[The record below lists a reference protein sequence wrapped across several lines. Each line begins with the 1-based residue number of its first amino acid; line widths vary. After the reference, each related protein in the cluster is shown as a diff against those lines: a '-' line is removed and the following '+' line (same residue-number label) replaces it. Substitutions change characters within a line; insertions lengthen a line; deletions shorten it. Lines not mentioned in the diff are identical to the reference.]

1 MAYCTACGGPRVP
14 LTAASVNLAGRP
26 SQVTGTVAR
35 VFGWIVLGS
44 GLTFALI
51 LLAIFQAI
59 WPEHYIGWAF
69 FAPIAALSTI
79 GGVALL
85 RGGKNLVAEGKG
97 TEKQT
102 KSQAILALAQHRG
115 GKINAWDVAG
125 ALSISL
131 QQADA
136 LLTELAKSSPDT
148 VAVDID
154 ESSGTLVY
162 RIDASGALRMRIF
175 DEKVRIA
182 ARAAQVADVVDSAQP
197 DYLRQ
202 SSSH

>member
-1 MAYCTACGGPRVP
+1 MMAYCTACNAPRMP
-14 LTAASVNLAGRP
+14 LATASVNLAGRP
-26 SQVTGTVAR
+26 SQVTGKVAR
-35 VFGWIVLGS
+35 VFGWIVLAS
-44 GLTFALI
+44 GLTLALI

-59 WPEHYIGWAF
+59 APAAFIGWAF
-69 FAPIAALSTI
+69 FVPIALVSTI
-79 GGVALL
+79 CGVALL

-97 TEKQT
+97 TERQT

-131 QQADA
+131 QQADS
-136 LLTELAKSSPDT
+136 LLTELAKASPDT

-182 ARAAQVADVVDSAQP
+182 AAQAEAQESAQQP

>member
-1 MAYCTACGGPRVP
+1 MMAYCTACNAPRMP
-14 LTAASVNLAGRP
+14 LATTSVNLAGRP

-35 VFGWIVLGS
+35 VFGWMVLAS

-59 WPEHYIGWAF
+59 VPGGFIGWAF
-69 FAPIAALSTI
+69 FVPIALVSTI
-79 GGVALL
+79 CGVALL

-97 TEKQT
+97 TERQT

-131 QQADA
+131 QQADS
-136 LLTELAKSSPDT
+136 LLTELAKASPDT

-154 ESSGTLVY
+154 EASGTLVY
-162 RIDASGALRMRIF
+162 RIDASGAAVRMRIF

-182 ARAAQVADVVDSAQP
+182 AAQAEAEAQAQP